1 MKIKE
6 LINIF
11 NEMTFMQK
19 VKIEKKKIKSL
30 MAFVIEIY
38 SFEYGVSVMFDFGFD
53 HLKKYLPTRK
63 GWHVIKRKSRRL
75 AI

>member
-11 NEMTFMQK
+11 NEMTHMR
-19 VKIEKKKIKSL
+19 VIKIGKKKIKSL

-38 SFEYGVSVMFDFGFD
+38 GFEYVVKVMFDFGYD
-53 HLKKYLPTRK
+53 HLKKYLPKRK
-63 GWHVIKRKSRRL
+63 GWHVIKRRGLQLS
-75 AI
+75 